1 MVEGADCALY
11 GAALRSG
18 VDGGQ
23 TVLRVTDRA
32 GGQACNQSNGQK
44 VSNRS
49 DISLLQG
56 KVYTD
61 VETLG
66 KELFLY
72 FGPTALRI
80 HFGMNGSMR
89 INPSEKTNRSG
100 AAAGLEIQLSND
112 LICFFDSTVEIRSAL
127 ECKRKV
133 KLMEE
138 LDICSPKFS
147 FSRAENELGQHCT
160 RMLCDVLLDQTVL
173 PGVGNIIKNESL
185 FDSGFHPAV
194 KICQLSA
201 EQIHHIVKM
210 TRDFTIL
217 FYKCRKTGS
226 ALYKHYKVYK
236 RSTCGQCKG
245 QITVCR
251 LGENSRMT
259 YFCSFC
265 QKEDLSQVDISS
277 LPRRNSLLG
286 WVSSTGSYSAD
297 NIAKK
302 EEEEWTCA
310 LCTLVN
316 MASVKSCEACLSPR
330 PVTFTQKAPH
340 QTSGFNNDLIKYPCN
355 GFGKPQVELKLNRK
369 TVFGTT
375 TLVLSSLN
383 GNVTSPAN
391 PNSTFSA
398 FGKLKSNKPSFSSDT
413 SYQTLSLSEKCFKNE
428 QSLWENA
435 SFSSFANETI
445 HNSPFSCIDQG
456 SFHQHGKRMKT
467 NHDSILTSNTR
478 TTDSNFRVSCTN
490 INDGTDALNPKI
502 PYCTKHFR
510 SCSLRVVKKE
520 GANKGRCFYACSLPQ
535 GIQCDFFQWT
545 DLDFPF
551 CNHGK
556 RCIMRTVLKL
566 GPNNGRNFYVCSE
579 GMNKQCN
586 FFKWV

>member
-23 TVLRVTDRA
+23 TVLRVTHRA

-398 FGKLKSNKPSFSSDT
+398 FGKLKSNKPSFI
-413 SYQTLSLSEKCFKNE
+413 TLFPL
-428 QSLWENA
+428 
-435 SFSSFANETI
+435 
-445 HNSPFSCIDQG
+445 H
-456 SFHQHGKRMKT
+456 
-467 NHDSILTSNTR
+467 
-478 TTDSNFRVSCTN
+478 RVSCTN